1 MTQEKADKIL
11 IIIGILILC
20 AAFYFIPINM
30 GIRENIAANKASNNE
45 KIIYLQK
52 EILKNAEKIKANLE
66 RDIRAME
73 KAIQYYQEEMEGE

>member
-1 MTQEKADKIL
+1 MTQEKADNIS

-20 AAFYFIPINM
+20 AAFCFIPINM

-73 KAIQYYQEEMEGE
+73 KAIKYYQEEMEGK